1 MAEGRTFRSARPGWP
16 VSVPRNAREQGPARA
31 DLKVGPYVIAESA
44 AERNRA
50 RAWAVSSQE
59 IEVGRHY
66 VSAYAPKGRGVVAQC
81 GSWRAEILK
90 ASAHDGGKFM
100 QATKMSWKS
109 GWAARET

>member
-16 VSVPRNAREQGPARA
+16 VSVPRNARAQDPARA

-59 IEVGRHY
+59 IEVGRHN
-66 VSAYAPKGRGVVAQC
+66 VSAYALRGGRGY
-81 GSWRAEILK
+81 G
-90 ASAHDGGKFM
+90 
-100 QATKMSWKS
+100 
-109 GWAARET
+109 